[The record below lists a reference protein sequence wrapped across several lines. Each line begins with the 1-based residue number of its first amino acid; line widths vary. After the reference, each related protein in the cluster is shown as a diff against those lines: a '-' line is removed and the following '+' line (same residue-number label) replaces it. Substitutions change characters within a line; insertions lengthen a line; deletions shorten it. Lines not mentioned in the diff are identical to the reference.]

1 MPCKRKTEKR
11 LGFPFLKTRSFNFQ
25 PFWNNL
31 SQKLGVIYDEFVPL
45 PIRIKK
51 SHLCFEDFK
60 MILLFQNF
68 ASFKIS
74 PCSLD

>member
-1 MPCKRKTEKR
+1 MLFLLNKVLFLKTKASRYPIFSQKTEKR

-31 SQKLGVIYDEFVPL
+31 SQKLGIIYDEFGPL

-51 SHLCFEDFK
+51 V
-60 MILLFQNF
+60 IALLRTL
-68 ASFKIS
+68 K
-74 PCSLD
+74 